1 MPQPLTPAERF
12 GIATGESLVIGTA
25 CQRVVESVESVTHFE
40 LVDAHWVE
48 IEVNGQLEQHWI
60 PGVVRFVRADGYS
73 AVIPF
78 LGEIPGA
85 VDKDVSGIIERVK
98 QALEPAR

>member
-1 MPQPLTPAERF
+1 MSQPLTPAERF
-12 GIATGESLVIGTA
+12 GIATGESLVIDDA

-40 LVDAHWVE
+40 LVDAHWAE
-48 IEVNGQLEQHWI
+48 ITVNGQPEQHWI
-60 PGVVRFVRADGYS
+60 PGMVRFVRADGYA

-98 QALEPAR
+98 RALEPAR